1 MVLAHPTAVFARL
14 AFHSAESGAYLD
26 MARVLTPVVEV
37 TAPDGTKSLWAAF
50 AVSHRE
56 ALAQLK
62 KMIPAD
68 HTAELSLRRLLR
80 SQKVEGLRRARFV
93 G

>member
-1 MVLAHPTAVFARL
+1 
-14 AFHSAESGAYLD
+14 

-56 ALAQLK
+56 ALAAVK
-62 KMIPAD
+62 EMIPAD

-80 SQKVEGLRRARFV
+80 SQKVEGLRPGEVCRLDP
-93 G
+93 

>member
-1 MVLAHPTAVFARL
+1 MGISFSRVGAHIW
-14 AFHSAESGAYLD
+14 Y

-50 AVSHRE
+50 AVSHTE
-56 ALAQLK
+56 ALAAVK
-62 KMIPAD
+62 EMIPAD

-80 SQKVEGLRRARFV
+80 SQKVEGLRPGEVCRLDP
-93 G
+93 